1 MQRVQLAE
9 AEVRQD
15 QMSLI
20 SVFVKAAHAQ
30 GFAIEWIEA
39 VMSQALANQCVNFWT
54 VMLAHIEIIPAV
66 ASPNDD
72 KFESR

>member
-9 AEVRQD
+9 AEVRKD

-20 SVFVKAAHAQ
+20 STFVKAAHAQ
-30 GFAIEWIEA
+30 GFAIEWIET
-39 VMSQALANQCVNFWT
+39 VMSQALENQCVNFSAI
-54 VMLAHIEIIPAV
+54 MLAHIEIIPTP

-72 KFESR
+72 KF